1 MTSAPAAP
9 RPPRSATVGV
19 DLFPTLRGYRAAWL
33 RRDVVGGLSAGA
45 VVVPQAMAYAT
56 IANLP
61 VSFGLYTCMVPL
73 VVYALLGGSRTLSM
87 STTSTIATLSA
98 STLLAAGVAAGADDP
113 ARAVSTLT
121 LLVGALLLLT
131 RLLRLGSLVENISQ
145 ATLVGIKAGV
155 GATVAAAQLP
165 HLLGVP
171 TDPDATGFFHV
182 LGSALGSLDQAVPA
196 TVALSVGSIA
206 VLLVLGRVAPKV
218 PAPLVVVAAGIL
230 LVAFAGLAD
239 QGVEVIEPIPPGLP
253 LPVLPDLSLVGPLL
267 AGASA
272 IAIMAFL
279 ETVSVGRG
287 VRRPDEP
294 QIDPDQ
300 ELLANGVAAVV
311 GAFFRA
317 MPPAGGFSQTAV
329 SLRAGARSQ
338 AAGLVTATLAVLV
351 ALFLA
356 PVLDDLPQATLGAM
370 VVVATVS
377 LIKVGDFV
385 LLWRINRVEFV
396 VAAVTTAIGL
406 VAGLLPAVG
415 VGVAL
420 TLLLVLRE
428 LDQPRVVPLVRTPQ
442 GGWAPVE
449 RGTTADD
456 DATDASAVTHEV
468 DREAALESGVAPGVL
483 VLHLDAGLYTANTRP
498 TVERILALARASSP
512 TPRAVVLEAGAQRGI
527 TSTVLDGLTDL
538 DRQLAGIGCT
548 LVLARVPATTSTAAQ
563 ASPWF
568 AALSA
573 DGRVLPNVDAA
584 VAAVQ
589 ALPATTR

>member
-1 MTSAPAAP
+1 MTTVAPAARA
-9 RPPRSATVGV
+9 RPA
-19 DLFPTLRGYRAAWL
+19 LFPTLRGYRAAWL
-33 RRDVVGGLSAGA
+33 RADVVGGLSAGA

-61 VSFGLYTCMVPL
+61 VGFGLYTCMVPL

-131 RLLRLGSLVENISQ
+131 RVLRLGSLVENISQ

-171 TDPDATGFFHV
+171 ADPDATGFFQV
-182 LGSALGSLDQAVPA
+182 LGSALGHLDEAVPA
-196 TVALSVGSIA
+196 TVALSVGSVA
-206 VLLVLGRVAPKV
+206 VLLLLGRVAPRL
-218 PAPLVVVAAGIL
+218 PAPLVVVAVGIA

-239 QGVEVIEPIPPGLP
+239 RGVEVIEPIPPGLP
-253 LPVLPDLSLVGPLL
+253 LPVLPDLSLVGSML
-267 AGASA
+267 AGAAA

-279 ETVSVGRG
+279 ETVAVGRG

-294 QIDPDQ
+294 QIEPDR
-300 ELLANGVAAVV
+300 ELLANGAAAVV

-329 SLRAGARSQ
+329 SLRAGARTQ
-338 AAGLVTATLAVLV
+338 VAGLVTAALAILV

-370 VVVATVS
+370 VVVATAS

-385 LLWRINRVEFV
+385 VLWRINRVEFA
-396 VAAVTTAIGL
+396 VAAVTTGIGL

-415 VGVAL
+415 VGVGL
-420 TLLLVLRE
+420 TLVLVLRE
-428 LDQPRVVPLVRTPQ
+428 LDRPRVVPLVRAPQ
-442 GGWAPVE
+442 GGWAPVD
-449 RGTTADD
+449 RGTAEGDD
-456 DATDASAVTHEV
+456 SEEDAAVTREV
-468 DREAALESGVAPGVL
+468 AREAALESGIAPGVL

-498 TVERILALARASSP
+498 TVERILALARASAP
-512 TPRAVVLEAGAQRGI
+512 TPRAVVLESGAQRGV
-527 TSTVLDGLTDL
+527 TSTVLDGLADL

-548 LVLARVPATTSTAAQ
+548 LLLARVPAETAARAG

-568 AALSA
+568 AALAA
-573 DGRVLPNVDAA
+573 DGRLLPSVDAA
-584 VAAVQ
+584 VAAAQ
-589 ALPATTR
+589 ALSPTPR

>member
-1 MTSAPAAP
+1 MTAPPGHPPARSAAP
-9 RPPRSATVGV
+9 RV

-98 STLLAAGVAAGADDP
+98 STLLAAGVAAGSDDP

-171 TDPDATGFFHV
+171 VDPDATGFFRA
-182 LGSALGSLDQAVPA
+182 LGSALGRLEQAVPA
-196 TVALSVGSIA
+196 TVALSLGSIL
-206 VLLVLGRVAPKV
+206 VLLVLGRVAPRV

-230 LVAFAGLAD
+230 LVAFAGLTD
-239 QGVEVIEPIPPGLP
+239 HGVEVIEPIPPGLP
-253 LPVLPDLSLVGPLL
+253 VPVLPDLALVGPLL

-279 ETVSVGRG
+279 ETVAVGRG

-294 QIDPDQ
+294 QISPDQ

-338 AAGLVTATLAVLV
+338 AAGLVTAALAVLV

-385 LLWRINRVEFV
+385 VLWRINRVEFA
-396 VAAVTTAIGL
+396 VAVVTTGIGL

-415 VGVAL
+415 VGVGL

-428 LDQPRVVPLVRTPQ
+428 LDRPRVVPLVRMPQ
-442 GGWAPVE
+442 GGWAPVD
-449 RGTTADD
+449 RGSTAGDD
-456 DATDASAVTHEV
+456 PEEDAAVAREV
-468 DREAALESGVAPGVL
+468 AREAALESGITPGL
-483 VLHLDAGLYTANTRP
+483 LLLHLDAGLYTANTRP

-512 TPRAVVLEAGAQRGI
+512 TPRAVVLESGAQRGV
-527 TSTVLDGLTDL
+527 TSTVLDGLADL

-548 LVLARVPATTSTAAQ
+548 LLLARVPRATADRAM

-568 AALSA
+568 AALVA
-573 DGRVLPNVDAA
+573 DGRLLPSVDAA
-584 VAAVQ
+584 VTAVQ
-589 ALPATTR
+589 DLPATPR

>member
-1 MTSAPAAP
+1 VTSTPAAP
-9 RPPRSATVGV
+9 RPTRSRTLGV

-56 IANLP
+56 IADLP

-73 VVYALLGGSRTLSM
+73 VVYALLGGSRALSM

-98 STLLAAGVAAGADDP
+98 STLLAAGVAAGAEDP

-131 RLLRLGSLVENISQ
+131 RVLRLGSLVENISQ

-171 TDPDATGFFHV
+171 ADPDATGFFRV
-182 LGSALGSLDQAVPA
+182 VGSALGRLDQAVPA
-196 TVALSVGSIA
+196 TVVLSVGSIA
-206 VLLVLGRVAPKV
+206 VLVLLGRLAPRV

-230 LVAFAGLAD
+230 LVAFAGLTD
-239 QGVEVIEPIPPGLP
+239 HGVAVIEPVPPGLP
-253 LPVLPDLSLVGPLL
+253 LPVLPDLSLIGSML

-279 ETVSVGRG
+279 ETVAVGRG

-294 QIDPDQ
+294 QISPDQ

-329 SLRAGARSQ
+329 SLRAGARTQ
-338 AAGLVTATLAVLV
+338 AAGLVTAALAVLV

-385 LLWRINRVEFV
+385 VLWRINRVEFA
-396 VAAVTTAIGL
+396 VAVVTTGIGL

-415 VGVAL
+415 VGVGL

-428 LDQPRVVPLVRTPQ
+428 LDRPRVVPLVRAPE
-442 GGWAPVE
+442 GGWAPVD
-449 RGTTADD
+449 RGSAAGDD
-456 DATDASAVTHEV
+456 SEEDAAVAREV
-468 DREAALESGVAPGVL
+468 AREAALESGIAPGVL

-498 TVERILALARASSP
+498 TVERVLALARASSP
-512 TPRAVVLEAGAQRGI
+512 TPRAVVLESGAQRGV
-527 TSTVLDGLTDL
+527 TSTVLEGLGDL

-548 LVLARVPATTSTAAQ
+548 LLLARVPRATADRAM

-568 AALSA
+568 AALVA
-573 DGRVLPNVDAA
+573 DGRLLPSVDAA
-584 VAAVQ
+584 VDAVQ
-589 ALPATTR
+589 TLPATPR